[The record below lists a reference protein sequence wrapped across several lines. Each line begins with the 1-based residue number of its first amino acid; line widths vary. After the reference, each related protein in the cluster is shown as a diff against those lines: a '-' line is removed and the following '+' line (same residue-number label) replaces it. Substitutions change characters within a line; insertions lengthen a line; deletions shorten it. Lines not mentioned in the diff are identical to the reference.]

1 MKINHWSGK
10 NVFITGIN
18 GFIGGNLCK
27 KLIND
32 SNTKIIWKIK
42 HREFD
47 LLGGGGYS
55 DNTKTIKNLNWKPKI
70 SLEAGL
76 QMSHKWYKMNHGLY
90 KNN

>member
-1 MKINHWSGK
+1 
-10 NVFITGIN
+10 
-18 GFIGGNLCK
+18 
-27 KLIND
+27 
-32 SNTKIIWKIK
+32 
-42 HREFD
+42 
-47 LLGGGGYS
+47 LGGGGYS